1 MPVPYA
7 FLFDMDGTL
16 LDSRRAVV
24 GAVAAALGRA
34 YAHCGLPPAAPDLA
48 LIEDCMGLPGREYF
62 ARAFPPETVP
72 DPRRG
77 EFAAAYARFT
87 SQEEIAAIRAGGT
100 ALYDGVESALA
111 GLRNRGHELLLFSNA
126 DAPYFR
132 GIVAAHGLDRFFARS
147 LCIGEAEARG
157 LATDKTGMVRVL
169 AADPSR
175 TVVVGDRASDL
186 EAGRAA
192 GARTVGC
199 LYGFGS
205 PEELRAADWRVDGP
219 LDWLSLPLDGRNG
232 PA

>member
-1 MPVPYA
+1 MTAPYA

-24 GAVAAALGRA
+24 GAVAAALGRT
-34 YAHCGLPPAAPDLA
+34 YAHCGLPPAAPDLG

-62 ARAFPPETVP
+62 ARAYPQDSVP
-72 DPRRG
+72 GPRRD
-77 EFAAAYARFT
+77 EFAAAFARFT

-100 ALYDGVESALA
+100 ALYDGVETALA
-111 GLRNRGHELLLFSNA
+111 GLKERGHELLLFSNA

-132 GIVAAHGLDRFFARS
+132 GIFAAHGLDRFFARS
-147 LCIGEAEARG
+147 LCIGEAEAGG
-157 LATDKTGMVRVL
+157 LASDKTGMVRVL

-199 LYGFGS
+199 LYGFGT
-205 PEELRAADWRVDGP
+205 PHELRAADWTVDGP
-219 LDWLSLPLDGRNG
+219 LDWLSLPLDGRDG
-232 PA
+232 SL